1 MIDNQIKQ
9 KETDDKLTV
18 KDPVKDDE
26 PERNKYFCP
35 LKECDKIPEIVNAVS
50 EIGKII
56 LRCGKY
62 NKLIYLDVDDYFKI
76 LDKEK
81 TQIDKNDTNYCISID
96 DKINSKQ
103 DKKNIL
109 IDIKSN
115 SNKGNENNLIDN
127 ESIKQDSDNNLIDNE
142 KNSKKGGANSKNSSK
157 ENFNSRYVLL
167 AKNKDLCNIIRALN
181 QLVDTQE
188 KHPENYLHNK
198 NVLNI
203 VEYIDKENLEITYNN
218 QKYSTYEI
226 IEEMESK
233 EKEEE
238 QAIQKLK
245 EYLVYFDR
253 KKHINKEE
261 LHLDLSWPK
270 NKKDKKGNNLYP
282 PLKNE
287 GFKLI
292 TQIRFKNLIEINV
305 ADNNIEDI
313 SSLDNMLLPHLEI
326 INLRNNLIKN
336 IQPVANLQ
344 STYLSEIYLQNNKIN
359 DLSPFLNSKFD
370 YLEIFRVD
378 NNELA
383 IKNESFP
390 AFKERYKNSL
400 YYEALDWNNFIEEYH
415 CYELGNNF
423 NSNEFAKLVKL
434 DLGSRR
440 CGDKILL
447 DLRPLIIYPNNL
459 KELILD
465 DNKLQNISLLNRMRF
480 PNLEK
485 LDLSLNLITNLR
497 FIKKLSKTSKN
508 LKALFLNDN
517 KINDISPLI
526 AYKEVKEVKNN
537 NNEDNEIKEEDKEVN
552 KNKEMKKEEKKEGEK
567 VEKVEGIIFEKLQ
580 VLTLDNNCL
589 DKKDKKTKEILSKL
603 NNIEQLTI
611 DCELEP
617 EGNQQE
623 SRQQQQQQQNP
634 NNNNDN
640 NN

>member
-1 MIDNQIKQ
+1 MTENNQFKQ
-9 KETDDKLTV
+9 EENEEKLTV
-18 KDPVKDDE
+18 KEQGKDDKKE
-26 PERNKYFCP
+26 SDNKPEIDNYFCP
-35 LKECDKIPEIVNAVS
+35 LKGCDEIPEIENARC

-56 LRCGKY
+56 MCCPRCK
-62 NKLIYLDVDDYFKI
+62 KLINLDVEEYFKI
-76 LDKEK
+76 LNGGEK
-81 TQIDKNDTNYCISID
+81 INPEDNNYCTP
-96 DKINSKQ
+96 
-103 DKKNIL
+103 KNT
-109 IDIKSN
+109 DRN
-115 SNKGNENNLIDN
+115 PG
-127 ESIKQDSDNNLIDNE
+127 QT
-142 KNSKKGGANSKNSSK
+142 
-157 ENFNSRYVLL
+157 ENFAKKVWISRNELN
-167 AKNKDLCNIIRALN
+167 KKIESKDLCNISKALN
-181 QLVDTQE
+181 QLVDIQE

-203 VEYIDKENLEITYNN
+203 AEYIDNENFEVTYNN
-218 QKYSTYEI
+218 KKYSTYEI

-238 QAIQKLK
+238 QALKKLEK
-245 EYLVYFDR
+245 YKVYFDR

-261 LHLDLSWPK
+261 FILNLPWPK
-270 NKKDKKGNNLYP
+270 NKNDENGKPYP
-282 PLKNE
+282 QLNNE

-336 IQPVANLQ
+336 VQPVANLQ

-378 NNELA
+378 NNEGA

-400 YYEALDWNNFIEEYH
+400 YYEALDWNNFIGEYH

-423 NSNEFAKLVKL
+423 NSNEFAKLKKL

-465 DNKLQNISLLNRMRF
+465 DNKLQNVSLLNRMRF

-589 DKKDKKTKEILSKL
+589 DKKDKKTNEILSKL

-623 SRQQQQQQQNP
+623 NTQQQQQQNP